1 MATTPFT
8 WTDAFL
14 LGYGPMDNVHREF
27 VDLVN
32 ALLSCPDDEMLQ
44 HLQAFARHAESH
56 FGDELKWMQ
65 ESDFPPMQCHA
76 DEHAAVLKSVG
87 EVLPLV
93 EGGNIE
99 IARRL
104 AAELARWFPGHAD
117 YMDSALAHWLV
128 KQRFGGKPIVLKR
141 GVGK

>member
-1 MATTPFT
+1 MTTTPFA

-14 LGYGPMDNVHREF
+14 LGHGPMDNVHREF
-27 VDLVN
+27 VELVN
-32 ALLSCPDDEMLQ
+32 NLLSCPDDEVLQ

-65 ESDFPPMQCHA
+65 ETSFPPLQCHA

-93 EGGNIE
+93 EAGNIE

-104 AAELARWFPGHAD
+104 ATELARWFPGHAD
-117 YMDSALAHWLV
+117 YMDSALAAWLV

-141 GVGK
+141 GIAK